1 VKSATTDAFW
11 KHYSSLPTET
21 KKQAKEA
28 YHQFQ
33 QNPHHPGLHFK
44 RIHSTHPIFSIRI
57 SRTYRSI
64 GIMQGDE
71 ITWFWIGPHSEYDRL
86 VKSMRR
92 T

>member
-1 VKSATTDAFW
+1 
-11 KHYSSLPTET
+11 
-21 KKQAKEA
+21 
-28 YHQFQ
+28 
-33 QNPHHPGLHFK
+33 LHFK